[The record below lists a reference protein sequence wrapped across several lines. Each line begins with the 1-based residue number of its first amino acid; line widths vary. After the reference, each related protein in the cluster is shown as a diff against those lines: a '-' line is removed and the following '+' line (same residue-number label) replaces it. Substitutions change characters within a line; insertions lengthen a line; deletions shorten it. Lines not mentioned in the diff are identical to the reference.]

1 MSGHKNLTELMN
13 YDLYSYFYGLVRQI
27 PEGKVTT
34 YGALARALGDIV
46 ASRACGYMLS
56 LSRGN
61 GQVPDYRV
69 VRSDGYVGKYAH
81 EQNSD
86 ERARKL
92 NSEGFTLVNGKIQ
105 DFEKHLFDE
114 FKTEYPL
121 NAMREEQ
128 SRLSEKVSLD
138 DDFSAESVA
147 AIDVS
152 YDDRYGYGVMAI
164 RKDSGYEYRTVVQ
177 GVRFPYIPG
186 YLAYREFNF
195 IQALASGF
203 DGLLLIDASGYLHPR
218 HIGLAS
224 FAGVV
229 MDMPTIGISKSML
242 IGRSEGNW
250 IYNNGE
256 RSGYIVNK
264 REIVSPGHRISLD
277 SSVRFIK
284 DNYGDRYPAILKD
297 VHNHTVKLR
306 ISAPRQSV

>member
-1 MSGHKNLTELMN
+1 MN

-34 YGALARALGDIV
+34 YGALAKALGDII
-46 ASRACGYMLS
+46 AARACGYMLS
-56 LSRGN
+56 ISQDTEQIPN
-61 GQVPDYRV
+61 YRV
-69 VRSDGYVGKYAH
+69 VKSDGYVGKYSH
-81 EQNSD
+81 ESKSE
-86 ERARKL
+86 ERVRKL
-92 NSEGFTLVNGKIQ
+92 NSEGITLVNGKIQ
-105 DFEKHLFDE
+105 DFEKHFFDDFE
-114 FKTEYPL
+114 TEYPL
-121 NAMREEQ
+121 YAMREEQ
-128 SRLSEKVSLD
+128 SRLSDKVSLD
-138 DDFSAESVA
+138 DDFSTESVA

-164 RKDSGYEYRTVVQ
+164 KKDSGYEYRTVVQ
-177 GVRFPYIPG
+177 RVKFPYIPG

-195 IQALASGF
+195 IKVLASGF
-203 DGLLLIDASGYLHPR
+203 DGLLLIDANGYLHPR
-218 HIGLAS
+218 HVGLAS

-229 MDMPTIGISKSML
+229 MDTPTIGISKSIL
-242 IGRSEGNW
+242 LGRTEGNW

>member
-1 MSGHKNLTELMN
+1 MN
-13 YDLYSYFYGLVRQI
+13 YDLYSYFYSLVRQI

-34 YGALARALGDIV
+34 YGALAKALGDII
-46 ASRACGYMLS
+46 AARACGYMLS
-56 LSRGN
+56 ISQDTEQIPN
-61 GQVPDYRV
+61 YRV
-69 VRSDGYVGKYAH
+69 VKSDGYVGKYSH
-81 EQNSD
+81 ESKSE
-86 ERARKL
+86 ERVRKL
-92 NSEGFTLVNGKIQ
+92 NSEGITLVNGKIQ
-105 DFEKHLFDE
+105 DFEKHFFDDFE
-114 FKTEYPL
+114 TEYPL
-121 NAMREEQ
+121 HAMREEQ
-128 SRLSEKVSLD
+128 SRLSDKVSLD
-138 DDFSAESVA
+138 DDFSTQSVA

-152 YDDRYGYGVMAI
+152 YDDRCGYGVMAI
-164 RKDSGYEYRTVVQ
+164 QKDSGYEYRTVVQ
-177 GVRFPYIPG
+177 GVKFPYIPG

-203 DGLLLIDASGYLHPR
+203 DGLLLIDANGYLHPR
-218 HIGLAS
+218 HVGLAS
-224 FAGVV
+224 FVGVV
-229 MDMPTIGISKSML
+229 MDTPTIGISKSIL
-242 IGRSEGNW
+242 LGRTEGNW